1 MRCPVCGEIQSD
13 NTKKCP
19 KCAFDEL
26 HKEFLNK
33 EDNIEWFKEDV
44 IPYGINYILFMMLP
58 HEADIIKLRIGWDD
72 GILRS
77 AEEVA
82 KIYDVC
88 VNRIHQIEAKFIRRF
103 NRLWCS
109 KVWLQINKKED

>member
-33 EDNIEWFKEDV
+33 DDNIEWFKEDV
-44 IPYGINYILFMMLP
+44 IPYGINY
-58 HEADIIKLRIGWDD
+58 
-72 GILRS
+72 
-77 AEEVA
+77 
-82 KIYDVC
+82 
-88 VNRIHQIEAKFIRRF
+88 
-103 NRLWCS
+103 
-109 KVWLQINKKED
+109 